1 MLAAIWRINRKES
14 AMLRKTSLKKDHDN
28 PGEPRG
34 LVSGSGTGEGQT
46 WKHLED
52 SLDLEL
58 QDFLSDWL

>member
-1 MLAAIWRINRKES
+1 
-14 AMLRKTSLKKDHDN
+14 MLRKTSLKKDHDT
-28 PGEPRG
+28 PGEPCG